1 MLGNPDA
8 DLLIG
13 MFSAVTANSS
23 DGSSLR
29 INALQKPLETIS
41 MIIVRMAESNMK
53 NAIIAALKIGDYNGD
68 GFVPCAELGTK
79 PMYADMKNLQTFVY
93 RLGPHPVPLACD
105 GKKETLFADI
115 VSDSISDKKNPVEVS
130 IYRVALPH
138 LGDLQTLR
146 ALVGMGPSAIDIFAT
161 QAVRSLR
168 IVELILLLHFCP
180 SDELYSPL
188 MCR

>member
-1 MLGNPDA
+1 
-8 DLLIG
+8 
-13 MFSAVTANSS
+13 MFSAVTASSS

-29 INALQKPLETIS
+29 INALQKPLEAIS
-41 MIIVRMAESNMK
+41 LNIARMAESNMK

-68 GFVPCAELGTK
+68 GFVPCAELGTQ
-79 PMYADMKNLQTFVY
+79 PMYADMKDHQTFVY
-93 RLGPHPVPLACD
+93 RQGPHPVPLHECSE
-105 GKKETLFADI
+105 KKETLFADI
-115 VSDSISDKKNPVEVS
+115 VSDSISDKNPVEVS

-146 ALVGMGPSAIDIFAT
+146 ALVGMGPSAIDIFST

-168 IVELILLLHFCP
+168 VVELILLLLFCP
-180 SDELYSPL
+180 SYELYSPF